1 MGLVEIIA
9 FLLFLFGG
17 FAWTLWRNLKLAK
30 GDEAQE
36 SALADLM
43 VANMGQPVE
52 TLRKRL
58 GDPYEVETLVPGR
71 ELHVWKFPP
80 SKTIPPGRG
89 LVTLTATVTDRI
101 IVDIAWRRRN
111 AS

>member
-36 SALADLM
+36 TALADLM
-43 VANMGQPVE
+43 VANMGQQVKD
-52 TLRKRL
+52 LRKTL
-58 GDPYEVETLVPGR
+58 GDPYEIETLRPGY

-80 SKTIPPGRG
+80 AKTIPPGRG
-89 LVTLTATVTDRI
+89 LVTLTATTDDGV
-101 IVDIAWRRRN
+101 IVDISWKRRN

>member
-9 FLLFLFGG
+9 FLLFVFGG
-17 FAWTLWRNLKLAK
+17 FGWTLWRNLKLTK
-30 GDEAQE
+30 RDQQQE

-43 VANMGQPVE
+43 VANMGQPVKD
-52 TLRKRL
+52 LRKTL
-58 GDPYEVETLVPGR
+58 GDPYEIETLVPGR

-89 LVTLTATVTDRI
+89 LVTLVATTDNEV
-101 IVDIAWRRRN
+101 IVDISWKRRN
-111 AS
+111 ST

>member
-17 FAWTLWRNLKLAK
+17 FAWTLWRNFKLAK

-43 VANMGQPVE
+43 VANMGQPVSALRNTLGEPYEIE
-52 TLRKRL
+52 TLA
-58 GDPYEVETLVPGR
+58 PGR
-71 ELHVWKFPP
+71 ELYVWKFPP
-80 SKTIPPGRG
+80 AKTIPPGRG
-89 LVTLTATVTDRI
+89 LVTLTASTNEGAV
-101 IVDIAWRRRN
+101 VDIRWRRRN